1 MDKLVVDV
9 AIAIIAL
16 AALGVAVWTGIENR
30 RNNREQRRYDQ
41 MSVRPLLAIRQ
52 HLGGSQGYY
61 GLDVTNEGLGPAAV
75 KNCTIKVGGDELK
88 DDEQGWTDALS
99 KLGLAGLRLS
109 HGTITNSAMRP
120 GQSVRLLSAEL
131 DATTQRRLADA
142 FKKLD
147 VIVSY
152 ESLYSESL
160 TATLQ
165 R

>member
-1 MDKLVVDV
+1 MTELYVNA

-16 AALGVAVWTGIENR
+16 AALGIAVWEGIENR
-30 RNNREQRRYDQ
+30 RSNREQRLHDQ

-88 DDEQGWTDALS
+88 DDEEGWKEALS
-99 KLGLAGLRLS
+99 KPGLAGLRLS

-131 DATTQRRLADA
+131 DKTTQCRLADA
-142 FKKLD
+142 FRKLD

-152 ESLYSESL
+152 ESLYSESWV
-160 TATLQ
+160 ATF
-165 R
+165 RG